1 MQRTATHDSI
11 RRGLVLAGMLA
22 GTVAIALFVPTGG
35 SARPQAPPQNT
46 GEPRISGTPVE
57 GRVLTAGNGSWSGT
71 SPFRYS
77 YRWLRCDTSGGG
89 VNGVTCTGI
98 SGAVRRTYAIRR
110 ADVSHRIRVRV
121 TAANPEG
128 SSTATSN
135 ATEVIRSAATT
146 GAPRNVTPPTITGSP
161 QVGQTLTADYGTW
174 AGANPQTFSYH
185 WRRCDL
191 TGGSCSDISG
201 ATGRTY
207 VLTTA
212 DEGTTIRVRVA
223 ARNSRGASSA
233 TSVPSGV
240 IANADLPSGATI
252 SINDVALPNRL
263 LIDNLRFTPQP
274 LRSRQ
279 PFTARFHVADSR
291 NHSVQGALVF
301 VVAIPFGST
310 TTPAEGVT
318 GADGWVTFTMQPT
331 VRVDFGRPG
340 GIVMFVRAR
349 KATDRLIGGVST
361 RRLVQLSIR

>member
-1 MQRTATHDSI
+1 MTVLTGTA
-11 RRGLVLAGMLA
+11 
-22 GTVAIALFVPTGG
+22 AIALFIPTGG
-35 SARPQAPPQNT
+35 SARLQAPPQNT

-71 SPFRYS
+71 SPFRFT

-89 VNGVTCTGI
+89 VDGVTCTGI
-98 SGAVRRTYAIRR
+98 SGAVGKTYVLRR

-121 TAANPEG
+121 TAANSEG
-128 SSTATSN
+128 TSTATSN
-135 ATEVIRSAATT
+135 ATEVVRSAATS
-146 GAPRNVTPPTITGSP
+146 GAPRNATPPTISGNP
-161 QVGQTLTADYGTW
+161 QVGQTFTASNGTW
-174 AGANPQTFSYH
+174 LGATPQTFSYR

-191 TGGSCSDISG
+191 TGGNCSDIGG
-201 ATGRTY
+201 ATGQKY
-207 VLTTA
+207 LLTTA
-212 DEGTTIRVRVA
+212 DEGTTTRVRVA
-223 ARNSRGASSA
+223 ARNSRGSSAA

-240 IANADLPSGATI
+240 IAKADLPSGATI

-279 PFTARFHVADSR
+279 PFTARFHVSDSR
-291 NHSVQGALVF
+291 SHSVQGALVF

-318 GADGWVTFTMQPT
+318 GADGWVTFTMRPT